1 MPDHAK
7 QVGVLCQHVIDLLG
21 LTMKEGQSILLGE
34 SNIAHMVSN
43 HPADYALYG
52 EYIPL
57 ILSAPDYV
65 ALNAKDSSIE
75 YVKEVQVNSRQGG
88 CPCFGSWAAL
98 CPVSLPPE
106 HEPCSKLHR
115 KRHIETILNDLTRID
130 IFSCSGIIDLQR
142 EPEGRTGSC
151 RPLLGDAGNVT
162 PPDSRTERGRCR
174 DAAAFC
180 YHYGAS
186 QTHPTGKEAALYE
199 NRESWRKLSVP
210 GLRQVHV

>member
-7 QVGVLCQHVIDLLG
+7 QVDVLCQHVIDLLG

-75 YVKEVQVNSRQGG
+75 YVKEVQVNSIYVKVAVR
-88 CPCFGSWAAL
+88 
-98 CPVSLPPE
+98 VSARGQLFARSIYRLNTNRVLNFIE
-106 HEPCSKLHR
+106 KGTL
-115 KRHIETILNDLTRID
+115 KR
-130 IFSCSGIIDLQR
+130 
-142 EPEGRTGSC
+142 
-151 RPLLGDAGNVT
+151 
-162 PPDSRTERGRCR
+162 
-174 DAAAFC
+174 
-180 YHYGAS
+180 Y
-186 QTHPTGKEAALYE
+186 
-199 NRESWRKLSVP
+199 
-210 GLRQVHV
+210 

>member
-43 HPADYALYG
+43 HPEDYALYG

-75 YVKEVQVNSRQGG
+75 YVKEVQVNSIYVKVAVR
-88 CPCFGSWAAL
+88 
-98 CPVSLPPE
+98 VSARGQLFARSIYRLNTNRVLNFIE
-106 HEPCSKLHR
+106 KGTL
-115 KRHIETILNDLTRID
+115 KR
-130 IFSCSGIIDLQR
+130 
-142 EPEGRTGSC
+142 
-151 RPLLGDAGNVT
+151 
-162 PPDSRTERGRCR
+162 
-174 DAAAFC
+174 
-180 YHYGAS
+180 Y
-186 QTHPTGKEAALYE
+186 
-199 NRESWRKLSVP
+199 
-210 GLRQVHV
+210 

>member
-1 MPDHAK
+1 MPDNAK

-75 YVKEVQVNSRQGG
+75 YVKEVQVNSIYVKVAVR
-88 CPCFGSWAAL
+88 
-98 CPVSLPPE
+98 VSARGQLFARSIYRLNTNRVLNFIE
-106 HEPCSKLHR
+106 KGTL
-115 KRHIETILNDLTRID
+115 KR
-130 IFSCSGIIDLQR
+130 
-142 EPEGRTGSC
+142 
-151 RPLLGDAGNVT
+151 
-162 PPDSRTERGRCR
+162 
-174 DAAAFC
+174 
-180 YHYGAS
+180 Y
-186 QTHPTGKEAALYE
+186 
-199 NRESWRKLSVP
+199 
-210 GLRQVHV
+210 

>member
-7 QVGVLCQHVIDLLG
+7 QVGGLCQHVIDLLG

-75 YVKEVQVNSRQGG
+75 YVKEVQVNSIYVKVAVR
-88 CPCFGSWAAL
+88 
-98 CPVSLPPE
+98 VSARGQLFARSIYRLNTNRVLNFIE
-106 HEPCSKLHR
+106 KGTL
-115 KRHIETILNDLTRID
+115 KR
-130 IFSCSGIIDLQR
+130 
-142 EPEGRTGSC
+142 
-151 RPLLGDAGNVT
+151 
-162 PPDSRTERGRCR
+162 
-174 DAAAFC
+174 
-180 YHYGAS
+180 Y
-186 QTHPTGKEAALYE
+186 
-199 NRESWRKLSVP
+199 
-210 GLRQVHV
+210 

>member
-75 YVKEVQVNSRQGG
+75 YVKEVQVNSIYVKVAVR
-88 CPCFGSWAAL
+88 
-98 CPVSLPPE
+98 VSARGQLFAR
-106 HEPCSKLHR
+106 SIYRLNTNR
-115 KRHIETILNDLTRID
+115 VLNFIEKGT
-130 IFSCSGIIDLQR
+130 LQR
-142 EPEGRTGSC
+142 
-151 RPLLGDAGNVT
+151 
-162 PPDSRTERGRCR
+162 
-174 DAAAFC
+174 
-180 YHYGAS
+180 Y
-186 QTHPTGKEAALYE
+186 
-199 NRESWRKLSVP
+199 
-210 GLRQVHV
+210 